1 MTPRRPTTVNEFDL
15 FRVTDL
21 LLYLKNN
28 ARQPKST
35 LINLE
40 LRHNKVNGELK
51 INKRHSPRRA
61 WPSTGKRKSHG
72 EGRALRS
79 NLGTTY
85 GKRKKRKHVALQ
97 KTLTYDV
104 RSAGLITV

>member
-1 MTPRRPTTVNEFDL
+1 MSPRRPTTVNEFDL

-51 INKRHSPRRA
+51 INKRHSPRHA
-61 WPSTGKRKSHG
+61 WASTEK
-72 EGRALRS
+72 GRVMGGASTPQQLRD
-79 NLGTTY
+79 N
-85 GKRKKRKHVALQ
+85 V
-97 KTLTYDV
+97 
-104 RSAGLITV
+104 

>member
-51 INKRHSPRRA
+51 INTRHVIRVRFSRDRVK
-61 WPSTGKRKSHG
+61 TG
-72 EGRALRS
+72 LVQL
-79 NLGTTY
+79 NLGKNLCLV
-85 GKRKKRKHVALQ
+85 GSI
-97 KTLTYDV
+97 
-104 RSAGLITV
+104 RSCGSSQLELMLLRINVC

>member
-40 LRHNKVNGELK
+40 LRHNKVNGE
-51 INKRHSPRRA
+51 
-61 WPSTGKRKSHG
+61 
-72 EGRALRS
+72 
-79 NLGTTY
+79 
-85 GKRKKRKHVALQ
+85 
-97 KTLTYDV
+97 
-104 RSAGLITV
+104 

>member
-40 LRHNKVNGELK
+40 LRKLTSVTRHVTLGHPQEKEESWGGE
-51 INKRHSPRRA
+51 HSA
-61 WPSTGKRKSHG
+61 AT
-72 EGRALRS
+72 
-79 NLGTTY
+79 
-85 GKRKKRKHVALQ
+85 
-97 KTLTYDV
+97 
-104 RSAGLITV
+104 